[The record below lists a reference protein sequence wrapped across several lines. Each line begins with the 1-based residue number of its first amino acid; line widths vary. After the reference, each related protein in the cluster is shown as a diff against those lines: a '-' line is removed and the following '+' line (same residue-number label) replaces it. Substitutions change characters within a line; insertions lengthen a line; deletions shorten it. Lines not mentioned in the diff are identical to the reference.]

1 MDAGEESNY
10 DDETDADSGTAW
22 AFWGARTIV
31 SDRGG
36 AVRRDDLLL
45 ARQQVGKQV
54 VQAGVV
60 WG

>member
-1 MDAGEESNY
+1 
-10 DDETDADSGTAW
+10 
-22 AFWGARTIV
+22 
-31 SDRGG
+31 
-36 AVRRDDLLL
+36 VRRDDLLL